1 MNIRAITP
9 DFQNV
14 NNSRKKFLNNS
25 IVIQP
30 NSLNYLAKDTVSFS
44 GKAQITNTIGD
55 IIRKNYDDKIPQY
68 RAMSIKLMDT
78 MEVIANKFKDK
89 GVSFDR
95 KYCEHSPVKSTDS
108 FISKFRRSGENPYD
122 RIRTTLYVENPY
134 DFKLIRDILGELK
147 LRGYEIAQ
155 IPDKVSGKRV
165 LSRKPDFDIRLA
177 NVNEADTKILGAEL
191 QNQISKPL
199 STGYEDIQMRLTD
212 TALKG
217 KDTPPLE
224 VLILYGKNFAKAKE
238 TESYYSYDIRRAI
251 DKLLHISSVKNPP
264 INSPA
269 YRVHSNNRI
278 ICDTLCNN
286 ISKPLF
292 YNAKNKDF
300 NHESFQLPV
309 ELSKSTIKALTGLIE
324 GIRSKISLHYK
335 AEIAK
340 ISSDEFKPELEKLF
354 KASQE
359 YKERQDKTIYIKDLI
374 DMKNQLIN
382 NLKAQKKDD
391 LTLIMK
397 VQERFAETAEK
408 FGKKD

>member
-1 MNIRAITP
+1 MDIKAITP
-9 DFQNV
+9 NFQNAQI
-14 NNSRKKFLNNS
+14 SRKNFLNNRH
-25 IVIQP
+25 VIQP
-30 NSLNYLAKDTVSFS
+30 NSLNYLGQDTVSFS
-44 GKAQITNTIGD
+44 GKAQITSTIGD
-55 IIRKNYDDKIPQY
+55 VIRKSYSDKIPQY
-68 RAMSIKLMDT
+68 KIMGIKLMDT
-78 MEVIANKFKDK
+78 MEVIANKFKDR

-95 KYCEHSPVKSTDS
+95 KYCEHSPVKSTES

-134 DFKLIRDILGELK
+134 DFKLIKEILNELK
-147 LRGYEIAQ
+147 LRGYELAQ

-177 NVNEADTKILGAEL
+177 NATEAETKVLGPEL
-191 QNQISKPL
+191 QSLISKPL
-199 STGYEDIQMRLTD
+199 STGYEDIQMRLID
-212 TALKG
+212 TSLKS

-238 TESYYSYDIRRAI
+238 AESYYSYDIRRAL
-251 DKLLHISSVKNPP
+251 DKLLHISSVKNPA

-269 YRVHSNNRI
+269 YRVQSNTRI

-300 NHESFQLPV
+300 NHDSFQLPV
-309 ELSKSTIKALTGLIE
+309 ELGKSTIKALTGLIE

-340 ISSDEFKPELEKLF
+340 VSSDEFKPELERIF
-354 KASQE
+354 KASQK
-359 YKERQDKTIYIKDLI
+359 YKERQDKTIYINDLI
-374 DMKNQLIN
+374 DTRNQLIN
-382 NLKAQKKDD
+382 NLKTQKKED
-391 LTLIMK
+391 LALIMK
-397 VQERFAETAEK
+397 VQERFSETAQK
-408 FGKKD
+408 FGKND